1 MKQLIINKE
10 IMFRKIFAICIVFF
24 LGITNSIA
32 AAPEVNC
39 VWLPGCSGSDRSS
52 PSTPDISSNVW
63 MELISSIIWQLIQFV
78 AVIAV
83 IALIISGIM
92 YLVSWWAEEKVKKAK
107 TWITWSLIWVLLS
120 VSAWGIINMLN
131 NIKIA

>member
-1 MKQLIINKE
+1 
-10 IMFRKIFAICIVFF
+10 MFRKIFAICIVFF

-39 VWLPGCSGSDRSS
+39 VWLPGCSGNNMYS
-52 PSTPDISSNVW
+52 PGTTPDITSNVW
-63 MELISSIIWQLIQFV
+63 MQLISSIIWQLIQFV

-92 YLVSWWAEEKVKKAK
+92 YLVSWWAEEKIKKAK
-107 TWITWSLIWVLLS
+107 TWIMWSLIWVLLS
-120 VSAWGIINMLN
+120 VSAWWIINMLN

>member
-1 MKQLIINKE
+1 
-10 IMFRKIFAICIVFF
+10 
-24 LGITNSIA
+24 
-32 AAPEVNC
+32 
-39 VWLPGCSGSDRSS
+39 
-52 PSTPDISSNVW
+52 
-63 MELISSIIWQLIQFV
+63 MELVSNIIWQLMQFV

-107 TWITWSLIWVLLS
+107 TWIMWSLIWVLLS
-120 VSAWGIINMLN
+120 ISAWGIINMLN